1 MVNDTYGCYGNH
13 YYDMVNY
20 YGHYNIVAMD
30 TMVTIHLFNVVDA
43 NIVSIII
50 YLLLFENCRR
60 ITMAHSY
67 GYYIGLTT
75 AVTCYHY

>member
-20 YGHYNIVAMD
+20 YGHYNIAAMD

-43 NIVSIII
+43 NIISIII
-50 YLLLFENCRR
+50 PTIVRKLS
-60 ITMAHSY
+60 AHYY
-67 GYYIGLTT
+67 G
-75 AVTCYHY
+75 A